1 MYLSRLELF
10 GFKSFPQKITLE
22 IGSGITC
29 IVGPNGCGKTNVID
43 AIRWC
48 LGEQSTKMLR
58 SDKMEDVIFSGAR
71 DEKPLSMAEVSLIFS
86 NQDGQLPVEYS
97 EVSVTRRLF
106 RSGESEY
113 LMNNQVCRLKDIVDL
128 FLNTGLGAD
137 SYSLIESKMIDTIL
151 SEDPSI
157 RRSLFEEAAGVAKYR
172 LQKRTAQRRMEA
184 TTEDLLRLQDI
195 VSEVEKRLRSLKRQA
210 SKARVYD
217 KFNQELRDID
227 LKVAAIDRDRL
238 NVQAL
243 ELKENISQWQDA
255 RSELSAKLEMQEG
268 EISSAREALEVNEG
282 QIEILQQE
290 LSRLSEQLQ
299 LWENNQAV
307 IKERRSGI
315 EQSMERRE
323 KEIKLLMASIGEH
336 EGQIK
341 RVQESLQRSSGDIVA
356 KTEQLKIKESALAG
370 LESELTSAKLALSE
384 ARKELF
390 ESLKQEADGKE
401 QLALL
406 ENRYGNTVAEQD
418 KAQKEGQSLRRE
430 LEEGNLKLA
439 ELNDRMD
446 SQKKALQV
454 LTEEK
459 IRLKQKSGD
468 WQKQLLIANDRL
480 RELSSSLSGLQKE
493 KELLSELQQ
502 KYEGY
507 GQGAQHLLSRRQDFT
522 GTIAPLAEMI
532 EAEPGYQAA
541 IEAALA
547 EKLQWLAVEDLDN
560 TKKAIAL
567 LKSEKTGKAAL
578 IALSAPVE
586 NTAGREISGP
596 GIRGS
601 AFKFVRCDQKI
612 QNIVNILLKDVIIVE
627 SLDNFWEYSSKYP
640 GVRLV
645 SLDGEVLHS
654 TGAIEAGELPQG
666 QIGLLQR
673 KERIEKLG
681 AEISSFEEKIK
692 QEVGGIQSLKAKL
705 EEQDKQLENVDR
717 ETEKYQKEITT
728 SEGSLAKSKSSLEMN
743 HRRLNELEQR
753 SQALQG
759 SLSLL
764 ESELNQARGSFQEIS
779 ESNKDESGLLGQ
791 RDQDM
796 SQKEEKRNQAAEEVN
811 RLRIELS
818 QAQSERERLR
828 QESANME
835 QRKNEA
841 LERIQ
846 NFRAED
852 QAGYA
857 AIAKLQEEAEK
868 LSIEIEGSAAHRK
881 TFLAQREEMQRQ
893 SQGSLNR
900 LKQAESVMHR
910 SRLESDELQ
919 SKLSQAQIE
928 LGSVRNDLDNITN
941 RLRSEY
947 EVDIQDLA
955 ASQETNLE
963 ESRSRIEDLRHR
975 LKKLG
980 PVNFA
985 AFQELQQ
992 DEERYDFLVKQR
1004 DDLLSAK
1011 EDLANTIRKIDETAR
1026 AMFLETFEAIKKG
1039 FSQIFQRLFI
1049 GGEADLKLT
1058 GSDDPLEAEIEILA
1072 TPEGK
1077 SMKSIRLLSG
1087 GEKAMTATALL
1098 FGIYLVKPA
1107 PFCVLDELDAPL
1119 DDANVQRFCAM
1130 LKDFASGTQFLVIT
1144 HNKRTMEV
1152 ADRLYGVTMEKP
1164 GISKVVSVKFD
1175 NN

>member
-10 GFKSFPQKITLE
+10 GFKSFPQKVTLE

-58 SDKMEDVIFSGAR
+58 SDKMEDVIFSGTR
-71 DEKPLSMAEVSLIFS
+71 DEKPLSLAEVSLIFS
-86 NQDGQLPVEYS
+86 NEDGHLPVEYN

-113 LMNNQVCRLKDIVDL
+113 LLNNQVCRLKDIVDL

-217 KFNQELRDID
+217 KFSQELKAID

-238 NVQAL
+238 NAQVL
-243 ELKENISQWQDA
+243 ELGENISQWQGA

-290 LSRLSEQLQ
+290 LSSLSEQLQ
-299 LWENNQAV
+299 LRENNQAV

-323 KEIKLLMASIGEH
+323 KEIKLLMASIGQH

-341 RVQESLQRSSGDIVA
+341 TVQEGLQRSSGDIMSR
-356 KTEQLKIKESALAG
+356 TEQLKIKESELAG

-418 KAQKEGQSLRRE
+418 KAQKEGQALRRE

-439 ELNDRMD
+439 EINDRMD

-454 LTEEK
+454 LAEEK
-459 IRLKQKSGD
+459 IRLKQKSGE
-468 WQKQLLIANDRL
+468 WQKQLLVANDRL

-507 GQGAQHLLSRRQDFT
+507 GQGPQHLLSRRQEFT

-532 EAEPGYQAA
+532 EAEAGYQAA

-560 TKKAIAL
+560 IKKAIAI
-567 LKSEKTGKAAL
+567 LKSEKAGKATL
-578 IALSAPVE
+578 IALSGPIE
-586 NTAGREISGP
+586 NAGSREISGP
-596 GIRGS
+596 GIKGA

-612 QNIVNILLKDVIIVE
+612 KDIVNILLKDVVIVE
-627 SLDNFWEYSSKYP
+627 NLDNFWEYSSRYP

-654 TGAIEAGELPQG
+654 AGAIEAGELPHG

-681 AEISSFEEKIK
+681 VEISSFEEKIK
-692 QEVGGIQSLKAKL
+692 QEVGGIQSLKGRL
-705 EEQDKQLENVDR
+705 EEQDNQLENVDR
-717 ETEKYQKEITT
+717 ETEKYQKEITL
-728 SEGSLAKSKSSLEMN
+728 SGSSLTECESSLEMN
-743 HRRLNELEQR
+743 SRRLTELEEQ
-753 SQALQG
+753 SQALQD
-759 SLSLL
+759 SISRL

-796 SQKEEKRNQAAEEVN
+796 LQKEEKRNQAAQEVN
-811 RLRIELS
+811 RLRIALS
-818 QAQSERERLR
+818 EAQSERERLR

-852 QAGYA
+852 QSGYA

-868 LSIEIEGSAAHRK
+868 LSSEIESSAAHRK
-881 TFLAQREEMQRQ
+881 TFLARREEMQKQ

-928 LGSVRNDLDNITN
+928 LGSVRNDLENISN

-947 EVDIQDLA
+947 EADIQALA
-955 ASQETNLE
+955 ASEEINLE

-992 DEERYDFLVKQR
+992 DEERYGFLVKQR

-1011 EDLANTIRKIDETAR
+1011 EDLASTIRKIDETAR
-1026 AMFLETFEAIKKG
+1026 AMFLETFQAIKKG
-1039 FSQIFQRLFI
+1039 FHQIFQRLFI
-1049 GGEADLKLT
+1049 GGEAELKLT

-1130 LKDFASGTQFLVIT
+1130 LGDFASGTQFLVIT

>member
-10 GFKSFPQKITLE
+10 GFKSFPQKIALE

-86 NQDGQLPVEYS
+86 NEDGQLPVEYN

-113 LMNNQVCRLKDIVDL
+113 LMNNQACRLKDIVDL

-172 LQKRTAQRRMEA
+172 LQKKTAQRRMEA

-195 VSEVEKRLRSLKRQA
+195 VAEVEKRLRSLKRQA

-217 KFNQELRDID
+217 KFNQELKEID

-238 NVQAL
+238 NAL
-243 ELKENISQWQDA
+243 AVELKENITQWQDT

-268 EISSAREALEVNEG
+268 EISTAREALETNEG
-282 QIEILQQE
+282 QIEILQNE
-290 LSRLSEQLQ
+290 ISTLTEQLQ
-299 LWENNQAV
+299 VRENNQAV

-315 EQSMERRE
+315 EQAMERRE
-323 KEIKLLMASIGEH
+323 REIKTLLASISEH

-341 RVQESLQRSSGDIVA
+341 AVQDDLQRSSGDIVA
-356 KTEQLKIKESALAG
+356 RTEQLKIKESELAG
-370 LESELTSAKLALSE
+370 LESELTAAKLALSE

-390 ESLKQEADGKE
+390 EALKQEADGKE
-401 QLALL
+401 HLALL
-406 ENRYGNTVAEQD
+406 ENRFENAVAELA
-418 KAQKEGQSLRRE
+418 KAQKEGQTLQQE
-430 LEEGNLKLA
+430 LEDGNLKLV
-439 ELNDRMD
+439 ELNDKID
-446 SQKKALQV
+446 SQRKAIQV

-459 IRLKQKSGD
+459 VRLKQKSGE
-468 WQKQLLIANDRL
+468 WQKQLLTSNDSL
-480 RELSSSLSGLQKE
+480 RELSSALSGLEKE
-493 KELLSELQQ
+493 KELLSDLQQ
-502 KYEGY
+502 RYEGY
-507 GQGAQHLLSRRQDFT
+507 SQGAQHLLSRKQDFA
-522 GTIAPLAEMI
+522 GTIAPLAELI
-532 EAEPGYQAA
+532 ETEPGYQKA

-547 EKLQWLAVEDLDN
+547 EKLQWLAVEDRDN
-560 TKKAIAL
+560 IKKAIDI
-567 LKSEKTGKAAL
+567 LKTEKTGKATL
-578 IALSAPVE
+578 VALSTAAESPV
-586 NTAGREISGP
+586 AREISGS
-596 GIRGS
+596 GIRGP
-601 AFKFVRCDQKI
+601 AIKFVRCGEK
-612 QNIVNILLKDVIIVE
+612 VGNILKILLQDVVIVE
-627 SLDNFWEYSSKYP
+627 SLDNIWEQAGKSA

-645 SLDGEVLHS
+645 SLAGEVLHS
-654 TGAIEAGELPQG
+654 AGAIEAGELPQG

-673 KERIEKLG
+673 KERVEKLG
-681 AEISSFEEKIK
+681 LEISALNDKINH
-692 QEVGGIQSLKAKL
+692 ETANIQNLKSKL
-705 EEQDKQLENVDR
+705 EELENQLEAVDR
-717 ETEKYQKEITT
+717 ETEKYQREITV
-728 SEGSLAKSKSSLEMN
+728 SESSLAKSKSYLER
-743 HRRLNELEQR
+743 HQSRLNELEEQ
-753 SQALQG
+753 SQQLRENI
-759 SLSLL
+759 SRL
-764 ESELNQARGSFQEIS
+764 EAELNQSRESFLEIS

-791 RDQDM
+791 RDQEVV
-796 SQKEEKRNQAAEEVN
+796 QKEENRNRSAGEVN
-811 RLRIELS
+811 HLRIELS

-828 QESANME
+828 QDSANLE
-835 QRKNEA
+835 RRKNEA

-846 NFRAED
+846 SLRAED
-852 QAGYA
+852 EAGYST
-857 AIAKLQEEAEK
+857 IAGLQEETEK
-868 LSIEIEGSAAHRK
+868 LSLEIDQKIAQRK
-881 TFLAQREEMQRQ
+881 TLLTRREEMQRL
-893 SQGSLNR
+893 SQASLNR

-919 SKLSQAQIE
+919 NKLSQAQIE

-941 RLRSEY
+941 RLKNEY
-947 EVDIQDLA
+947 EVDIQSLA
-955 ASQETNLE
+955 ASEEINLE
-963 ESRSRIEDLRHR
+963 ESRERIEDLRHR

-985 AFQELQQ
+985 AFEELQQ
-992 DEERYDFLVKQR
+992 EEERYGFLVKQR
-1004 DDLLSAK
+1004 DDLLAAK

-1026 AMFLETFEAIKKG
+1026 TMFLETFEAIKKG
-1039 FSQIFQRLFI
+1039 FGQIFQRLFI

-1058 GSDDPLEAEIEILA
+1058 GNDDPLEAEIEILA

-1130 LKDFASGTQFLVIT
+1130 LKDFAAGTQFLVIT
-1144 HNKRTMEV
+1144 HNKRTMEI

-1164 GISKVVSVKFD
+1164 GTSKVVSVKFD